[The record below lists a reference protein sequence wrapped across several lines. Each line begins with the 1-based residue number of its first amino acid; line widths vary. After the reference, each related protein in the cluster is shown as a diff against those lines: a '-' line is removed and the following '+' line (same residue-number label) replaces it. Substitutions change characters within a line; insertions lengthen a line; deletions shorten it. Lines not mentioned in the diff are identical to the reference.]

1 MEKEQLEQKV
11 EWLDAE
17 HRKALDTI
25 AALEKRLAA
34 IEKTQTKRE
43 SSSKTLATY
52 KARLDAF
59 DASVADIEKRIKAQQ
74 AGNKKEIQTVDKQ
87 AKQLEKTFLQENKGL
102 SKIMEDFRSEA
113 GQLQTLH
120 KNINDHGEKI
130 TQAEGRLESLTESI
144 QDVITGEQKRTQLAQ
159 SLERSS
165 REDTQRLAE
174 MHAEV
179 AALLTRLESAA
190 KQTEGIRLSQHKVE
204 NRVDQISAAEEERKK
219 AHDDFL
225 AKAALA
231 QTDWQHQWKEWG
243 KRFEAIEQQSSEVA
257 VGLKEFESTEL
268 ALKRA
273 QRAFDELVEKINRRV
288 NELSEIQRLGDQ
300 RFRQEWST
308 FQSDAQ
314 KRWSNFTLT
323 HEEQQREGTR
333 QQEKLTGQMAQ
344 LEDGLREVQDTL
356 QHLSEQTERNLQN
369 VLEMARDS
377 LAEHERFLSSNS
389 R

>member
-113 GQLQTLH
+113 GQLQALH